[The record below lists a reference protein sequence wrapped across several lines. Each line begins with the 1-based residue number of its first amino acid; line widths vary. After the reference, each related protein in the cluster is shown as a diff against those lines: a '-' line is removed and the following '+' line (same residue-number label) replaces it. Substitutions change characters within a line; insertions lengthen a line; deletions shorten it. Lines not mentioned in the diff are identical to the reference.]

1 LKVVGSV
8 VGKDSAKIRMGLWI
22 GGAKIVPIDGGVAFL
37 AGEIALV
44 HKNLPLADAII
55 GAVAK
60 QFDGKII
67 SDDPHFNML
76 DIRRVWY
83 K

>member
-1 LKVVGSV
+1 MDRRSKNCPHRWRSG
-8 VGKDSAKIRMGLWI
+8 
-22 GGAKIVPIDGGVAFL
+22 FL

-44 HKNLPLADAII
+44 HKYLPLADAII

-60 QFDGKII
+60 QFNGKII
-67 SDDPHFNML
+67 SDDLHFNML

>member
-1 LKVVGSV
+1 
-8 VGKDSAKIRMGLWI
+8 
-22 GGAKIVPIDGGVAFL
+22 VAFL

-60 QFDGKII
+60 QFNGKII